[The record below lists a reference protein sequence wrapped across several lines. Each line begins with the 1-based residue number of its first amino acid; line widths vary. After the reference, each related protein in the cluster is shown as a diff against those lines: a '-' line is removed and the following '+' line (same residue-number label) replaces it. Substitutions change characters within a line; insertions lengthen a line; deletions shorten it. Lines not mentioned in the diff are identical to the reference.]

1 MKGTIMN
8 SILNSISESAHQT
21 SPNYFLA
28 AGSIILFVTVAIMF
42 MIALSIIFDVN
53 DIHGWS
59 DNFCVVM
66 GVVLAICVILGML
79 LLLKGMFDVEITAN
93 NKQSLQEWRR
103 FEKALSAD
111 SGYTF
116 YYNGQA
122 VSGAA
127 IGIDK
132 NDIGDYKIKYDPT
145 NKTVII
151 RDR

>member
-1 MKGTIMN
+1 MN
-8 SILNSISESAHQT
+8 SILAHQI
-21 SPNYFLA
+21 PNYFFA
-28 AGSIILFVTVAIMF
+28 AGVVILSVTVAIMF
-42 MIALSIIFDVN
+42 AILLIKLFDV
-53 DIHGWS
+53 DDKHRWS
-59 DNFCVVM
+59 DNFCVVV

-79 LLLKGMFDVEITAN
+79 LMLKGMVDAEITAN
-93 NKQSLQEWRR
+93 NKQNLQEWRR
-103 FEKALSAD
+103 FEKAVSTD

-132 NDIGDYKIKYDPT
+132 NDIGDYKIKFDPA